1 MNKHVAVLMGGWSA
15 EREVSLSSGRECAK
29 ALREAGYRVTEV
41 DVDRSIPFLL
51 AELKPD
57 VCFNA
62 LHGRIGEDG
71 NIQGLLNILDIP
83 YTHSGVEAS
92 AIAMDKPRAKELF
105 MRAGLTCP
113 PGVVRSRAE
122 ALESEAIKRPYVLK
136 PVDQGSSLG
145 VHIVR
150 PGDNYSPTA
159 EDWPFGDVILEEKFI
174 PGRELTVAVLDGA
187 ALAVT
192 EITSEHGFYDYNAK
206 YADGGSIHILPAN
219 LPDAV
224 TSRALEIAE
233 QAHAILGCRG
243 VSRADLRFNDTEGEG
258 EGEGDPDSLYL
269 LEVNTQPG
277 MTPTSLVPEQASF
290 QGMNF
295 PALCAKLV
303 EYARCDY

>member
-1 MNKHVAVLMGGWSA
+1 MSKHVAVLMGGWSG
-15 EREVSLSSGRECAK
+15 EREVSLSSGHECAK

-41 DVDRSIPFLL
+41 DVDRNIPFRL

-105 MRAGLTCP
+105 MRAGLKCP

-122 ALESEAIKRPYVLK
+122 ALESEAMKRPYVLK
-136 PVDQGSSLG
+136 PIDQGSSLG

-150 PGDNYSPTA
+150 PGDNYSPTE
-159 EDWPFGDVILEEKFI
+159 EDWPFGDVVLEEKFI

-192 EITSEHGFYDYNAK
+192 EITSEHGFYDYDAK
-206 YADGGSIHILPAN
+206 YADGGSIHILPAK
-219 LPDAV
+219 LPEAV
-224 TSRALEIAE
+224 TSRALEMAE
-233 QAHAILGCRG
+233 QAHATLGCRG
-243 VSRADLRFNDTEGEG
+243 VSRADLRFNDS
-258 EGEGDPDSLYL
+258 EGDASPDNLYL

-277 MTPTSLVPEQASF
+277 MTPTSLVPEQAGF
-290 QGMNF
+290 HGMNF

-303 EYARCDY
+303 EDARCDY

>member
-1 MNKHVAVLMGGWSA
+1 MSKHVAVLMGGWSG
-15 EREVSLSSGRECAK
+15 EREVSLSSGHECAK

-41 DVDRSIPFLL
+41 DVDRSIPFRL

-105 MRAGLTCP
+105 MRAGLKCP

-122 ALESEAIKRPYVLK
+122 ALESESLKRPYVLK
-136 PVDQGSSLG
+136 PIDQGSSLG

-150 PGDNYSPTA
+150 PGDNYSPTE
-159 EDWPFGDVILEEKFI
+159 EDWPFGDVVLEEKFI

-192 EITSEHGFYDYNAK
+192 EITSEHGFYDYDAK
-206 YADGGSIHILPAN
+206 YVDGGSIHILPAK
-219 LPDAV
+219 LPEAV
-224 TSRALEIAE
+224 TSRALEMAE
-233 QAHAILGCRG
+233 QAHATLGCRG
-243 VSRADLRFNDTEGEG
+243 VSRADLRFNDS
-258 EGEGDPDSLYL
+258 EGDASPDNLYL

-277 MTPTSLVPEQASF
+277 MTPTSLVPEQAGF
-290 QGMNF
+290 HGMNF

-303 EYARCDY
+303 EDARCDY

>member
-1 MNKHVAVLMGGWSA
+1 MSKHVAVLMGGWSG
-15 EREVSLSSGRECAK
+15 EREVSLSSGHECAK

-41 DVDRSIPFLL
+41 DVDRNIPFRL

-105 MRAGLTCP
+105 MRAGLKCP

-122 ALESEAIKRPYVLK
+122 ALESESLKRPYVLK
-136 PVDQGSSLG
+136 PIDQGSSLG

-150 PGDNYSPTA
+150 PGDNYSPTE
-159 EDWPFGDVILEEKFI
+159 EDWPFGDVVLEEKFI

-192 EITSEHGFYDYNAK
+192 EITSEHGFYDYDAK
-206 YADGGSIHILPAN
+206 LADGGSIHILPAK
-219 LPDAV
+219 LPEAV
-224 TSRALEIAE
+224 TSRALEMAE
-233 QAHAILGCRG
+233 QAHATLGCRG
-243 VSRADLRFNDTEGEG
+243 VSRADLRFNDS
-258 EGEGDPDSLYL
+258 EGDASPDNLYL

-277 MTPTSLVPEQASF
+277 MTPTSLVPEQAGF
-290 QGMNF
+290 HGMNF

-303 EYARCDY
+303 EDARCDY

>member
-1 MNKHVAVLMGGWSA
+1 MGGWSG
-15 EREVSLSSGRECAK
+15 EREVSLSSGHECAK

-41 DVDRSIPFLL
+41 DVDRNIPFRL

-105 MRAGLTCP
+105 MRAGLKCP

-122 ALESEAIKRPYVLK
+122 ALESESLKRPYVLK
-136 PVDQGSSLG
+136 PIDQGSSLG

-150 PGDNYSPTA
+150 PGDNYSPTE
-159 EDWPFGDVILEEKFI
+159 EDWPFGDVVLEEKFI

-192 EITSEHGFYDYNAK
+192 EITSEHGFYDYDAK
-206 YADGGSIHILPAN
+206 YADGGSIHILPAK
-219 LPDAV
+219 LPEAV
-224 TSRALEIAE
+224 TSRALEMAE
-233 QAHAILGCRG
+233 QAHATLGCRG
-243 VSRADLRFNDTEGEG
+243 VSRADLRFNDS
-258 EGEGDPDSLYL
+258 EGDASPDNLYL

-277 MTPTSLVPEQASF
+277 MTPTSLVPEQAGF
-290 QGMNF
+290 HGMNF

-303 EYARCDY
+303 EDARCDY

>member
-1 MNKHVAVLMGGWSA
+1 MSKHVAVLMGGWSA

-41 DVDRSIPFLL
+41 DVDRSIPFRL

-105 MRAGLTCP
+105 MRAGLKCP

-122 ALESEAIKRPYVLK
+122 ALESEAMKRPYVLK
-136 PVDQGSSLG
+136 PIDQGSSLG

-159 EDWPFGDVILEEKFI
+159 EDWPFGDIVLEEKFI
-174 PGRELTVAVLDGA
+174 AGRELTVAVLDGG

-192 EITSEHGFYDYNAK
+192 EITSEHGFYDYDAK
-206 YADGGSIHILPAN
+206 YADGGSIHILPAR
-219 LPDAV
+219 LPEAI
-224 TSRALEIAE
+224 TSRALQMAE
-233 QAHAILGCRG
+233 QAHATLGCRG
-243 VSRADLRFNDTEGEG
+243 VSRADFRFDDT
-258 EGEGDPDSLYL
+258 GDHVGPDDLYL
-269 LEVNTQPG
+269 LEINTQPG
-277 MTPTSLVPEQASF
+277 MTPTSLVPEQAGF
-290 QGMNF
+290 RGMNF

-303 EYARCDY
+303 EDAQCDY

>member
-1 MNKHVAVLMGGWSA
+1 MSKHVAVLMGGWSG

-41 DVDRSIPFLL
+41 DVDRQIPFRL

-71 NIQGLLNILDIP
+71 NIQGLLNIMDIP

-105 MRAGLTCP
+105 ARAGIKCP
-113 PGVVRSRAE
+113 VGVVRSREE
-122 ALESEAIKRPYVLK
+122 ALEREALKRPYVLK
-136 PVDQGSSLG
+136 PIDQGSSLG

-150 PGDNYSPTA
+150 PGDNYRPTK
-159 EDWPFGDVILEEKFI
+159 EDWPFGDMVLEEKFI
-174 PGRELTVAVLDGA
+174 AGRELTVAVLDGA

-192 EITSEHGFYDYNAK
+192 EITSERGFYDYDAK
-206 YADGGSIHILPAN
+206 YAAGGSIHILPAR
-219 LPDAV
+219 LPEAV
-224 TSRALEIAE
+224 TARALEMAE
-233 QAHAILGCRG
+233 KAHSALGCRG
-243 VSRADLRFNDTEGEG
+243 VSRADLRFDDTEAEA
-258 EGEGDPDSLYL
+258 DPDNLYL

-290 QGMNF
+290 RGMNF

-303 EYARCDY
+303 EDARCDY

>member
-1 MNKHVAVLMGGWSA
+1 MSKHVAVLMGGWSG
-15 EREVSLSSGRECAK
+15 EREVSLSSGHECAK

-41 DVDRSIPFLL
+41 DVDRNIPFRL

-105 MRAGLTCP
+105 MRAGLKCP

-122 ALESEAIKRPYVLK
+122 ALESESLKRPYVLK
-136 PVDQGSSLG
+136 PIDQGSSLG

-150 PGDNYSPTA
+150 PGDNYSPTE
-159 EDWPFGDVILEEKFI
+159 EDWPFGDVVLEEKFI

-192 EITSEHGFYDYNAK
+192 EITSEHGFYDYDAK
-206 YADGGSIHILPAN
+206 YADGGSIHILPAK
-219 LPDAV
+219 LPEAV
-224 TSRALEIAE
+224 TSRALEMAE
-233 QAHAILGCRG
+233 QAHATLGCRG
-243 VSRADLRFNDTEGEG
+243 VSRADLRFNDTEGEAS
-258 EGEGDPDSLYL
+258 PDNLYL

-277 MTPTSLVPEQASF
+277 MTPTSLVPEQAGF
-290 QGMNF
+290 HGMNF

-303 EYARCDY
+303 EDARCDY

>member
-1 MNKHVAVLMGGWSA
+1 MPKHVAVLMGGWSA
-15 EREVSLSSGRECAK
+15 EREVSLSSGQECAK
-29 ALREAGYRVTEV
+29 ALRQAGYRVTEV
-41 DVDRSIPFLL
+41 DVDRSIPLLL
-51 AELKPD
+51 ADLKPD

-92 AIAMDKPRAKELF
+92 AIAMDKPRAKDLF
-105 MRAGLTCP
+105 MRAGLKCP
-113 PGVVRSRAE
+113 PGVVRSRAD
-122 ALESEAIKRPYVLK
+122 ALESEAMKRPYVLK

-192 EITSEHGFYDYNAK
+192 EITSKHGFYDYNAK
-206 YADGGSIHILPAN
+206 YADGGSLHILPAN

-224 TSRALEIAE
+224 TSRALEMAE

-243 VSRADLRFNDTEGEG
+243 VSRADLRFNDTEGESG
-258 EGEGDPDSLYL
+258 PDSLYL

-277 MTPTSLVPEQASF
+277 MTPTSLVPEQADF

-303 EYARCDY
+303 EDARCDY

>member
-1 MNKHVAVLMGGWSA
+1 MSKHVAVLMGGWSG
-15 EREVSLSSGRECAK
+15 ERDVSLSSGHECAK
-29 ALREAGYRVTEV
+29 ALREAGYKVTEI
-41 DVDRSIPFLL
+41 DVDRNIPFRL

-105 MRAGLTCP
+105 MRAGLKCP
-113 PGVVRSRAE
+113 SGVVRSRAE
-122 ALESEAIKRPYVLK
+122 ALESEALKRPYVLK
-136 PVDQGSSLG
+136 PIDQGSSLG

-150 PGDNYSPTA
+150 PGDNYSPT
-159 EDWPFGDVILEEKFI
+159 EQDWPFGDLVLEEKFI

-192 EITSEHGFYDYNAK
+192 EITSERGFYDYDAK
-206 YADGGSIHILPAN
+206 YADGGSIHILPAK
-219 LPDAV
+219 LPESV
-224 TSRALEIAE
+224 TSRALEMAE
-233 QAHAILGCRG
+233 QAHATLGCRG
-243 VSRADLRFNDTEGEG
+243 VSRADLRFNDTEGEAS
-258 EGEGDPDSLYL
+258 PDNLYL

-277 MTPTSLVPEQASF
+277 MTPTSLVPEQAGF
-290 QGMNF
+290 HGMNF

-303 EYARCDY
+303 EDARCDY

>member
-1 MNKHVAVLMGGWSA
+1 MSKHVAVLMGGWSG

-41 DVDRSIPFLL
+41 DVDRQIPFRL

-105 MRAGLTCP
+105 ARAGIKCP
-113 PGVVRSRAE
+113 VGIVRSREE
-122 ALESEAIKRPYVLK
+122 ALEREALKRPYVLK
-136 PVDQGSSLG
+136 PIDQGSSLG

-150 PGDNYSPTA
+150 PGDNYRPTA
-159 EDWPFGDVILEEKFI
+159 EDWPFGDMVLEEKFI
-174 PGRELTVAVLDGA
+174 AGRELTVAVLDGA

-192 EITSEHGFYDYNAK
+192 EITSERGFYDYDAK
-206 YADGGSIHILPAN
+206 YSAGGSVHVLPAE
-219 LPDAV
+219 LPEAV
-224 TSRALEIAE
+224 TARALEMAE
-233 QAHAILGCRG
+233 QAHSALGCRG
-243 VSRADLRFNDTEGEG
+243 ISRADLRFDDTEGDAG
-258 EGEGDPDSLYL
+258 PDNLYL

-277 MTPTSLVPEQASF
+277 MTPTSLVPEQAGF
-290 QGMNF
+290 RGMSF

-303 EYARCDY
+303 EDARCDY

>member
-1 MNKHVAVLMGGWSA
+1 MLKHVAVLMGGWSA
-15 EREVSLSSGRECAK
+15 EREVSLSSGQECAK
-29 ALREAGYRVTEV
+29 ALRQAGYRVTEV
-41 DVDRSIPFLL
+41 DVDRSIPLLL
-51 AELKPD
+51 ADLKPD

-92 AIAMDKPRAKELF
+92 AIAMDKPRAKDLF
-105 MRAGLTCP
+105 MRAGLKCP
-113 PGVVRSRAE
+113 PGVVRSRAD
-122 ALESEAIKRPYVLK
+122 ALESEAMKRPYVLK

-192 EITSEHGFYDYNAK
+192 EITSKHGFYDYNAK
-206 YADGGSIHILPAN
+206 YADGGSLHILPAN

-224 TSRALEIAE
+224 TSRALEMAE

-243 VSRADLRFNDTEGEG
+243 VSRADLRFNDTEGESG
-258 EGEGDPDSLYL
+258 PDSLYL

-277 MTPTSLVPEQASF
+277 MTPTSLVPEQADF

-303 EYARCDY
+303 EDARCDY

>member
-1 MNKHVAVLMGGWSA
+1 MSKHVAVLMGGWSG
-15 EREVSLSSGRECAK
+15 EREVSLSSGHECAK

-41 DVDRSIPFLL
+41 DVDRNIPFRL

-105 MRAGLTCP
+105 MRAGLKCP

-122 ALESEAIKRPYVLK
+122 ALASESLKRPYVLK
-136 PVDQGSSLG
+136 PIDQGSSLG

-150 PGDNYSPTA
+150 PGDNYSPTE
-159 EDWPFGDVILEEKFI
+159 EDWPFGDVVLEEKFI

-192 EITSEHGFYDYNAK
+192 EITSEHGFYDYDAK
-206 YADGGSIHILPAN
+206 YADGGSIHILPAK
-219 LPDAV
+219 LPEAV
-224 TSRALEIAE
+224 TSRALEMAE
-233 QAHAILGCRG
+233 QAHATLGCRG
-243 VSRADLRFNDTEGEG
+243 VSRADLRFNDS
-258 EGEGDPDSLYL
+258 EGDASPDNLYL

-277 MTPTSLVPEQASF
+277 MTPTSLVPEQAGF
-290 QGMNF
+290 HGMNF

-303 EYARCDY
+303 EDARCDY

>member
-1 MNKHVAVLMGGWSA
+1 MSKHVAVLMGGWSG
-15 EREVSLSSGRECAK
+15 EREVSLSSGHECAK

-41 DVDRSIPFLL
+41 DVDRNIPFRL

-105 MRAGLTCP
+105 MRAGLKCP

-122 ALESEAIKRPYVLK
+122 ALESESLKRPYVLK
-136 PVDQGSSLG
+136 PIDQGSSLG

-150 PGDNYSPTA
+150 PGDNYSPTE
-159 EDWPFGDVILEEKFI
+159 EDWPFGDVVLEEKFI

-192 EITSEHGFYDYNAK
+192 EITSEHGFYDYDAK
-206 YADGGSIHILPAN
+206 YADGGSIHILPAK
-219 LPDAV
+219 LPEAV
-224 TSRALEIAE
+224 TSRALEMAE
-233 QAHAILGCRG
+233 QAHATLGCRG
-243 VSRADLRFNDTEGEG
+243 VSRADLRFNDS
-258 EGEGDPDSLYL
+258 EGDASPDNLYL

-277 MTPTSLVPEQASF
+277 MTPTSLVPEQAGF
-290 QGMNF
+290 HGMNF

-303 EYARCDY
+303 EDARCDY